1 MTDATFPQCRI
12 VPLRMLK
19 PETSERLLTII
30 AAIPGIR
37 RVVVNGPGLPTT
49 VPYGPARGSPN
60 PNTNRRSI
68 RIGDTEL
75 DLRVQVA
82 NIVVE
87 VEDASVIE
95 ALRELCDDF
104 FTAFPYQLQTG
115 RFMKTDPSL
124 VDYAKYGPAVDRST
138 VGMADPRS
146 RADPVILRGRN
157 C

>member
-19 PETSERLLTII
+19 PETSERLLTAI

-37 RVVVNGPGLPTT
+37 RIMVNGPGLPAT

-60 PNTNRRSI
+60 PNTNRQSI
-68 RIGDTEL
+68 RIGDTDL
-75 DLRVQVA
+75 ALRVQVA
-82 NIVVE
+82 NVVIE
-87 VEDASVIE
+87 MENASVVD
-95 ALRELCDDF
+95 ALRELCDGF

-115 RFMKTDPSL
+115 RFMKNAPSL
-124 VDYAKYGPAVDRST
+124 VDYTKYGPGVNPDLI
-138 VGMADPRS
+138 GLADPRS
-146 RADPVILRGRN
+146 RDGPVLLRERD